1 MSTKDEYVQKMHA
14 KLDQLNAEI
23 DKLVLKA
30 DQDKDEARVEYHKQI
45 EALRAAA
52 RHARELLEEL
62 RQSGEGAW
70 QDMKAGVEAA
80 SDAIGA
86 AMDSAK
92 SRFK

>member
-14 KLDQLNAEI
+14 KLDQWNAEI
-23 DKLVLKA
+23 DTLVLKA
-30 DQDKDEARVEYHKQI
+30 DQENDEARVEYHKQI

-52 RHARELLEEL
+52 RQARVLLDEL

-70 QDMKAGVEAA
+70 QDMKTGVEAA
-80 SDAIGA
+80 WDAIGA